1 VVSTLA
7 LQRTHIVPA
16 FYGSDVHVYGAK
28 EHCRLLNHRLL
39 RRHDNNLF
47 WKLAGFYRPF
57 FEPTPTNIMDYQK
70 TTLNVAIPSDEEL
83 VRLAQSGRQD
93 AFILLYER
101 YLPTTYTRVRFKV
114 PELDVEDVTQEI
126 FIAVL
131 KSLGSFK
138 GHSKFSTWI
147 WTVTRHKIADYYR
160 AHELISVDLNEY
172 EKLTEHNL
180 SSHAECVERHQ
191 DDWATIQ
198 HALCQLP
205 KNYQDILLMRFVD
218 DMSFNEIAR
227 QNGQSLDA
235 TKSLFRRS
243 VAALA
248 RKMDGND
255 E

>member
-1 VVSTLA
+1 
-7 LQRTHIVPA
+7 
-16 FYGSDVHVYGAK
+16 
-28 EHCRLLNHRLL
+28 
-39 RRHDNNLF
+39 
-47 WKLAGFYRPF
+47 
-57 FEPTPTNIMDYQK
+57 MDHQK
-70 TTLNVAIPSDEEL
+70 TKLDVVIPSDEEL
-83 VRLAQSGRQD
+83 VRSAQSGQQD

-101 YLPTTYTRVRFKV
+101 YFPTTYTWVRFKV
-114 PELDVEDVTQEI
+114 PELDVEDVTQEV

-147 WTVTRHKIADYYR
+147 WTVTKHKIADYYR
-160 AHELISVDLNEY
+160 SHELVPIEQNEY
-172 EKLTEHNL
+172 DELREHNL
-180 SSHAECVERHQ
+180 SRHAESVEKRQ
-191 DDWATIQ
+191 DDLVTIQ

-248 RKMDGND
+248 RKMDGDN